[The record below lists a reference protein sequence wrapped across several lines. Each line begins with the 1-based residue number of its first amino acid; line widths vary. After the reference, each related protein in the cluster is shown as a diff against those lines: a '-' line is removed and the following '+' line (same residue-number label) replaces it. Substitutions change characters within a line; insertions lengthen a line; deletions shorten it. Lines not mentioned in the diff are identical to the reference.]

1 MDHRSGYPS
10 AHRGSVIIAC
20 MPDIRAVVT
29 DLDGTIVDVEKTIS
43 LATVRAAAD
52 VVRREIPLI
61 VATARTPSWVANL
74 TTLTPSVRVAVCCGG
89 AVGWSPA
96 TGEIIWRD
104 TISPGD
110 LDRILQFT
118 NQHLPGAGI
127 AVYDA
132 SKWWATEEYSARVLN
147 RRGPMKIV
155 AVDRLTERP
164 VCTVS
169 ICHPGSPRDGLL
181 AVLAEMES
189 PLTVASS
196 AADVTDIAA
205 SGTDKARGVTRA
217 LAAMGVDP
225 AHAIAFGDMPMDLP
239 MFAACGYS
247 VAVANAHPDV
257 IAAATEI
264 AACIHD
270 DGFARTLGNLGL
282 ASAYRTHNVRS
293 CSCPKIDALRVPG
306 P

>member
-1 MDHRSGYPS
+1 
-10 AHRGSVIIAC
+10 

-29 DLDGTIVDVEKTIS
+29 DLDGTIVDVEQAIS
-43 LATVRAAAD
+43 LGTVRAAAD
-52 VVRREIPLI
+52 VARRGIPLV

-74 TTLTPSVRVAVCCGG
+74 TSLIPSVRVSVCCGG

-110 LDRILQFT
+110 LDRILRFT
-118 NQHLPGAGI
+118 SQHMPGVGI

-132 SKWWATEEYSARVLN
+132 SQWWATEDYSARGPR

-155 AVDRLTERP
+155 ALEQLTKRP
-164 VCTVS
+164 VCTMSVW
-169 ICHPGSPRDGLL
+169 HPDSPRDGLL

-217 LAAMGVDP
+217 LATVGVDP
-225 AHAIAFGDMPMDLP
+225 AYAVAFGDMPMDLP
-239 MFAACGYS
+239 MFAVCGYS

-257 IAAATEI
+257 IAAATDI

-282 ASAYRTHNVRS
+282 ASAFRTDRVRS
-293 CSCPKIDALRVPG
+293 CSCPEIDALRVSRAVTKPG
-306 P
+306 LGDVPTVTMDA